1 MGTHPIFESDFD
13 CLTDMAFSKT
23 PRVLITDELS
33 RPGVPGPC
41 DYDPNDASEK
51 RIKGFSI
58 REEDMKKERR
68 QSSGKIN
75 YLTKKDTTHIQSKL
89 ARSSSVTIPRKQLKG
104 LEKELVTLKESL
116 SATQEASRVTIE
128 EKEKIIQNLESKLA
142 ESHHRT
148 DNLGRLNDEQ
158 KVEIEFC
165 KTSQAALNQKVK
177 NVLNQVKQME
187 NDLSESDKLRKL
199 QEETLSRIRL
209 ECSNVEAKNIEKD
222 KTIEEFKEGT
232 TNLKNHLEELE
243 IKLESELKEK
253 CEKMTE
259 ITKLENEIDS
269 TNQILERTELALDS
283 KSSELKICMA
293 QVEVLES
300 TNQTLTQNVQDQDSK
315 IQNLKNDLENEKNLT
330 KQKKSEILEITS
342 QTKKMKSDFEEKV
355 TRLDLENEVK
365 SGEIKKLE
373 LDTTA

>member
-51 RIKGFSI
+51 RIKGFAI

-75 YLTKKDTTHIQSKL
+75 YLAKKDTTHIQSKL

-104 LEKELVTLKESL
+104 LEKEVVTLKEDL

-148 DNLGRLNDEQ
+148 DNLGRLND
-158 KVEIEFC
+158 
-165 KTSQAALNQKVK
+165 NQKVK

-187 NDLSESDKLRKL
+187 SDLSESDKLRKL

-232 TNLKNHLEELE
+232 TNLKKHLEELE

-300 TNQTLTQNVQDQDSK
+300 TNQTLSQNVQDQDSK

-342 QTKKMKSDFEEKV
+342 QTKKMKNDF
-355 TRLDLENEVK
+355 
-365 SGEIKKLE
+365 
-373 LDTTA
+373 